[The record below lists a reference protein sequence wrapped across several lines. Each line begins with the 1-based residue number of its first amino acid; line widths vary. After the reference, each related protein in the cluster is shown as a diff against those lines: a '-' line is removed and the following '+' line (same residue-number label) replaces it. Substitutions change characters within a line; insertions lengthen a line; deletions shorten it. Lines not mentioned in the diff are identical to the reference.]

1 MGVSHGSPSG
11 VNDPTQGPETVP
23 IPHPTLP
30 MAGSAVYGI
39 TLFVLAL
46 AGLWTAFVIV
56 ACIGGPLDRRDVLAR
71 VPVGPRAACGNLIQR
86 LNWPSAW

>member
-11 VNDPTQGPETVP
+11 VNDPTQGPETVHM
-23 IPHPTLP
+23 PHPTLP

-39 TLFVLAL
+39 TLLVLAL

-56 ACIGGPLDRRDVLAR
+56 ACIGGPLTAMMYLLAYR
-71 VPVGPRAACGNLIQR
+71 SNRGSRAAT
-86 LNWPSAW
+86 

>member
-23 IPHPTLP
+23 VPHPTLP

-39 TLFVLAL
+39 TLLVLAL

-56 ACIGGPLDRRDVLAR
+56 ACIGGPLTAAMYLLAYR
-71 VPVGPRAACGNLIQR
+71 SNRARHA
-86 LNWPSAW
+86 AT